1 MKNFWFIIIG
11 IVIGFFTFYSWYLNT
26 STEDKSLSK
35 KVTTPTY
42 KNPIQKDTI
51 IPKKSKIKD
60 LNISSSLSTE
70 QSSNIAEKEEE
81 TYKEEIQ
88 EGSQEK
94 SLTKIKPK
102 ISNNTINMSQAQEVK
117 MKIKAKE
124 KGGIVKAKVAITHD
138 MLTYAQAKKKG
149 RQTHFITHIRAKV
162 SNRIVYDA
170 STSQFLSKNPLLKFQ
185 FEGKKGEKLTVIYTQ
200 ITGEVF
206 YASKK
211 IK

>member
-1 MKNFWFIIIG
+1 MKNIWFIVLG
-11 IVIGFFTFYSWYLNT
+11 LVIGFFTFIIFTNDLDTPTEKKNPTITHNNPFSKPITTPEHTTPMQENTKYSNIVPEIT
-26 STEDKSLSK
+26 TQKFTDTED
-35 KVTTPTY
+35 
-42 KNPIQKDTI
+42 
-51 IPKKSKIKD
+51 
-60 LNISSSLSTE
+60 TE
-70 QSSNIAEKEEE
+70 VESI
-81 TYKEEIQ
+81 YKEEMQ
-88 EGSQEK
+88 ENFKEDSQQ
-94 SLTKIKPK
+94 KIFRTVP
-102 ISNNTINMSQAQEVK
+102 IDMSKAQEVK

-124 KGGIVKAKVAITHD
+124 KGGIVKAKVAIAHD

-149 RQTHFITHIRAKV
+149 RQTHFITHILAKV